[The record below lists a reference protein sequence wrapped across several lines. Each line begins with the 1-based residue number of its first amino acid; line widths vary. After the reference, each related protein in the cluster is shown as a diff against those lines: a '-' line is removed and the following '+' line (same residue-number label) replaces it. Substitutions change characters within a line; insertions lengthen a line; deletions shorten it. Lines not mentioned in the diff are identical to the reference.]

1 MFAKLLKHEFRAVRK
16 SLGPLSLAALLS
28 SVVGYI
34 LMLVATSNIEIE
46 NNSVLTGL
54 SFVLYGGIYIF
65 LLIYVIGASLS
76 LYVRFY
82 KTKFTD
88 EGYLTFT
95 LPASTHQI
103 LLASIVNMIIW
114 FFIII
119 VIMIICIL
127 FLIVPLVVKF
137 SSFSDPSTYEFEHIT
152 MSIGEILL
160 YVFQAVSSISYSLIL
175 PLLSIT
181 LGSLFAKKHK
191 LLASFGIGYGI
202 NMAVSFL
209 SSILT
214 IAELTANE
222 LLFENFSISISV
234 LIISCVTFALS
245 IAGYFL
251 MHHLIKNKLNI

>member
-1 MFAKLLKHEFRAVRK
+1 MFAKLLKHEFRAVKK

-28 SVVGYI
+28 SVVGYFA
-34 LMLVATSNIEIE
+34 MLIATSSIEIE

-54 SFVLYGGIYIF
+54 SLVLYGGIYIF

-114 FFIII
+114 FLIIFIIA
-119 VIMIICIL
+119 IICIL
-127 FLIVPLVVKF
+127 FLIVPLVF
-137 SSFSDPSTYEFEHIT
+137 RLNDFAQPNNFEYEQIT
-152 MSIGEILL
+152 ISAGEILMFI
-160 YVFQAVSSISYSLIL
+160 FQAVSSLSYSLIL

-222 LLFENFSISISV
+222 FLFESFTISTSV
-234 LIISCVTFALS
+234 LIISVVTFAIS
-245 IAGYFL
+245 IGGYFL
-251 MHHLIKNKLNI
+251 MHYLIKHKLNI